1 LVEQPL
7 ERLRRLMVDP
17 TGIAE
22 PRQIV
27 SLLAQIPLAER
38 NEPICHF
45 ADAVI
50 ARTGDVHHAS
60 TAHRAVAVAVALT
73 DDPDA
78 LFALMS
84 SWLGIALNHR
94 EPALFVELHQRA
106 SASVEPMAT
115 ASR

>member
-1 LVEQPL
+1 
-7 ERLRRLMVDP
+7 MVDP

-45 ADAVI
+45 ADAII
-50 ARTGDVHHAS
+50 ARTGDVYHAS
-60 TAHRAVAVAVALT
+60 TAHRAVAVALT

-78 LFALMS
+78 LCALMG